1 MPEIV
6 YYKPN
11 GRGEWERIDKVIAT
25 PEERIA
31 DSLEEIGKK
40 LSHIEDWLG
49 ELVTYLKRK

>member
-1 MPEIV
+1 MNIGDYP
-6 YYKPN
+6 
-11 GRGEWERIDKVIAT
+11 WEHKATETIDRLNDVRDNEK
-25 PEERIA
+25 RMA